1 MKLTAEKVRKKDY
14 HFVFK
19 SVKNIFFLFNS
30 ADWAMKLMLAVCST
44 TVTKQI
50 GCRFMWSNRQAE
62 KNNE

>member
-1 MKLTAEKVRKKDY
+1 MKLTAVKVRKKDY
-14 HFVFK
+14 RFVCK
-19 SVKNIFFLFNS
+19 SVFFLFNS

-44 TVTKQI
+44 TVTKKI